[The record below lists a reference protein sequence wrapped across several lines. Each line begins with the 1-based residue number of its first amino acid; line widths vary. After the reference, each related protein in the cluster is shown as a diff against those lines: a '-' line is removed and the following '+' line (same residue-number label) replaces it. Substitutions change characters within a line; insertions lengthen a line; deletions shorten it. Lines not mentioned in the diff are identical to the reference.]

1 MQRIVSKV
9 LVMVLALSFINAP
22 KALALSSES
31 AIPRDGQMTAKIVG
45 GDSISISL
53 TPWQVALI
61 DTSEA
66 NNFDGQF
73 CGGSIISSQ
82 WILTAAHCVDGT
94 TTINSFRVLA
104 GQTTL
109 STSSLSGN
117 TVQSIVIHPA
127 WNPSTSDNDIALVRL
142 TTPLTL
148 VNDQVEVVAIPSV
161 RPRNGQGAYISGWG
175 STYFRNGSTDYNLN
189 NSPAKFPT
197 SLRGGIIGVASD
209 ATCSSEMGADF
220 VQGSMI
226 CGGTPTYLIDACQGD
241 SGGPLV
247 TLGNDEWFLS
257 GISSWGYGCAWD
269 TYGVYTNVSNYKD
282 WIAANSNVSSSR
294 VVSYDTGG
302 GSTVSSTNL
311 ISDGSIISPQS
322 TPTLTNYVF
331 SGWSA
336 TNGGPAMAFPYASS
350 GSSNVV
356 LYARW
361 VIDPVYAAA
370 QAAAQAA
377 AAQAAQVAAAQA
389 AAAEAAAA
397 QAAAA
402 QAAAA
407 AELASRTI
415 GVKGKFSGK
424 ALAQRVGLSLVS
436 PKASVTIKVSKASKK
451 ICAKSGAS
459 LKTLSPGNCIVNFTV
474 QEPKVKGG
482 KKPAPTKADK
492 TFIIK

>member
-9 LVMVLALSFINAP
+9 LTIFLLISLLVTP
-22 KALALSSES
+22 KAYALSSDSSTSRE
-31 AIPRDGQMTAKIVG
+31 GQMASKIVG
-45 GDSISISL
+45 GDAISISL

-61 DTSEA
+61 SSSAA
-66 NNFDGQF
+66 NNYAGQF

-94 TTINSFRVLA
+94 TTVNSFRVLA
-104 GQTTL
+104 GQSTL

-127 WNPSTSDNDIALVRL
+127 WNDATDENDIALVRL

-148 VNDQVEVVAIPSV
+148 VNGQIEAIAIPSV
-161 RPRNGQGAYISGWG
+161 RPANGQGAFISGWG
-175 STYFRNGSTDYNLN
+175 STYFRTGSTDYNLN
-189 NSPAKFPT
+189 NTPAKFPT
-197 SLRGGIIGVASD
+197 SLMGGVIGVASD
-209 ATCSSEMGADF
+209 ATCLSEMDGDFIQGA
-220 VQGSMI
+220 MI
-226 CGGTPTYLIDACQGD
+226 CGGTPTYLVDACQGD

-269 TYGVYTNVSNYKD
+269 TYGVYTNVANYKD
-282 WIAANSNVSSSR
+282 WIAATSGVSSSR
-294 VVSYDTGG
+294 IVSYDTGG

-311 ISDGSIISPQS
+311 IPDGFITTPQS

-331 SGWSA
+331 SGWS
-336 TNGGPAMAFPYASS
+336 TSNGGSAITFPYASS
-350 GSSNVV
+350 GASNVV

-370 QAAAQAA
+370 QAAA
-377 AAQAAQVAAAQA
+377 AQ
-389 AAAEAAAA
+389 AAAA

-407 AELASRTI
+407 EVAAAEVASRTI
-415 GVKGKFSGK
+415 GAKGKFAGK
-424 ALAQRVGLSLVS
+424 ALAQRVGLPLIS
-436 PKASVTIKVSKASKK
+436 PKATVTLKVSKSSKK
-451 ICAKSGAS
+451 VCAKSGNA
-459 LKTLSPGNCIVNFTV
+459 LKTLGPGNCIVSFTI

-482 KKPAPTKADK
+482 KKPAATRVDK
-492 TFIIK
+492 IFVVR